1 MNRLALLIA
10 TLSLTL
16 VGCSQQ
22 DRQLEIEVRRSF
34 KNFVFSVDELHRE
47 GLMTSVYFPDTSDY
61 VKHVSDVRY
70 KYMKQLENG
79 EKLTFD
85 DQGIVLARILGM
97 VYNSYTISEIKP
109 IEGSNDIE
117 VRFVYNFAFDSVLKR
132 GGYEAGT
139 RIYIP
144 GQPWGSYYT
153 IIVDEDCPAP
163 REQLKHVELIGIF
176 RRTNHEGYWQLRSLK
191 ADENSIEYETSIL
204 II

>member
-1 MNRLALLIA
+1 MNRLALVLV

-16 VGCSQQ
+16 LSCSQQ
-22 DRQLEIEVRRSF
+22 DRSLEIEVRRSF
-34 KNFVFSVDELHRE
+34 KNFIFSVDELHRE
-47 GLMTSVYFPDTSDY
+47 GLLTSVYFPGTSDY

-70 KYMKQLENG
+70 KYMKQLEAG
-79 EKLTFD
+79 EPLTFD
-85 DQGIVLARILGM
+85 DQGIVLSRILGM
-97 VYNSYTISEIKP
+97 VYNSYTVKEIKKL
-109 IEGSNDIE
+109 EGNDIE
-117 VRFVYNFAFDSVLKR
+117 VRFVFNFAFDSVLKR

-144 GQPWGSYYT
+144 GKPWGEYYT

-163 REQLKHVELIGIF
+163 RDQLKHIELIGVF

-191 ADENSIEYETSIL
+191 ADEASIEYETSVF